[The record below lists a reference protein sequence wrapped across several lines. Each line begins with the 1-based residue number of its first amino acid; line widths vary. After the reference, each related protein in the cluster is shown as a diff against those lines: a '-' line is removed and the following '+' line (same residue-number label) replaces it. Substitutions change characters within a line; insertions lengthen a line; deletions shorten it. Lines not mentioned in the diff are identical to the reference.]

1 MRYCGIDIASLS
13 SFIYVCDA
21 DGKKMV
27 ARGVETEKGAF
38 GAILKPHLKGGLK
51 IAIEAGNQTAW
62 IYECLVG
69 LGAEVT
75 VVNPN
80 KVKAIAESRRKTDK
94 IDAKLLC
101 ELLRLNALPHP
112 VHMPSQASRE
122 LRGLLVAR
130 RQLIRARARLC
141 NVVRGMLRQDG
152 IRLPA
157 RSLNTLKAWNGL
169 LKATYKSTHLPL
181 ILKAYYGS
189 FLALTYSIRELD
201 RELAARAG
209 TDPRIELLKT
219 MPLVGPVAALTLVA
233 AIDDVERF
241 SSSRKLISYSGLA
254 PTVRQSGERCEYGSI
269 SREGRREIR
278 AVWVQIAHLV
288 AHSDKPPAQP
298 LRRWFLRVANRRGK
312 KTATVALA
320 RRLLC
325 VAFQMLKSGEVYDAK
340 HLKKKAA

>member
-13 SFIYVCDA
+13 SFVYICDA
-21 DGKKMV
+21 EGKKILV
-27 ARGVETEKGAF
+27 REVKTAKSAFTEV
-38 GAILKPHLKGGLK
+38 LKPQLKGGLK

-62 IYECLVG
+62 IYEYLVE

-101 ELLRLNALPHP
+101 ELLRLNALPYP
-112 VHMPSQASRE
+112 VHMPSQGSRE

-130 RQLIRARARLC
+130 RQLIQARAKLC

-152 IRLPA
+152 IILPV
-157 RSLNTLKAWNGL
+157 RGLKTLKTWNGL
-169 LKATYKSTHLPL
+169 LQATYKSSHLPL
-181 ILKAYYGS
+181 ILKAYYSS
-189 FLALTYSIRELD
+189 FLALTHSLRQLD
-201 RELAARAG
+201 KELAVRGEA
-209 TDPRIELLKT
+209 DPRIELLKT

-233 AIDDVERF
+233 AIDDAWRF

-269 SREGRREIR
+269 SREGRSEIR

-288 AHSDKPPAQP
+288 AHSDKTPAQP
-298 LRRWFLRVANRRGK
+298 LRRWFLRVAKRRGK
-312 KTATVALA
+312 KTALVALA

-340 HLKKKAA
+340 QLMKKAA

>member
-1 MRYCGIDIASLS
+1 MRYCGIDIASVS
-13 SFIYVCDA
+13 SFVYVCD
-21 DGKKMV
+21 GEGTKIL
-27 ARGVETEKGAF
+27 AREVETDARLF
-38 GAILKPHLKGGLK
+38 AWVLKPHLKGGLK

-62 IYECLVG
+62 IYECLVQ

-130 RQLIRARARLC
+130 RQLIRARAKLC

-152 IRLPA
+152 IRLRTRA
-157 RSLNTLKAWNGL
+157 LNTFKAWKGL
-169 LKATYKSTHLPL
+169 LQASYKSAHLAL
-181 ILKAYYGS
+181 ILKAYYSS
-189 FLALTYSIRELD
+189 FVALTYSLRQLDKEL
-201 RELAARAG
+201 RARAEA
-209 TDPRIELLKT
+209 DPRIELLKT
-219 MPLVGPVAALTLVA
+219 MPLVGVIAALTLVA
-233 AIDDVERF
+233 AIDDADRF

-269 SREGRREIR
+269 SREGRSEIR

-288 AHSDKPPAQP
+288 AHSDKPPARP
-298 LRRWFLRVANRRGK
+298 LRRWFLRVAKRRGK
-312 KTATVALA
+312 KTALVALA

-325 VAFQMLKSGEVYDAK
+325 VAFQMLKTGAIYDAQQ
-340 HLKKKAA
+340 LTKKAA